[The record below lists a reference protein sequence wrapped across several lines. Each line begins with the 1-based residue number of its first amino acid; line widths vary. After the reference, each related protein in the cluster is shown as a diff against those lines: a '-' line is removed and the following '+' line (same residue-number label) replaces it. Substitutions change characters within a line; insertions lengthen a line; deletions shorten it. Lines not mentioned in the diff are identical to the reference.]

1 MPHTLTVM
9 GTGWAVNDDL
19 GRHAVKDN
27 ILEVLVGH
35 SFGPRDA
42 DLADAARRWWKID
55 VTRRHDLEFIVARER
70 WRDEPLAVFR
80 ITGSTVVDSGRV
92 EFTVT
97 EPSADEEREVLSAV
111 DGRGVHYG
119 AFRYGR
125 T

>member
-1 MPHTLTVM
+1 M
-9 GTGWAVNDDL
+9 
-19 GRHAVKDN
+19 KDN